1 MSSKKYPPGHAMNN
15 PDIGTGSAPGLKGLP
30 GVLPK
35 PKPKQDKLQLDP
47 VYKACGGKIYKGR

>member
-1 MSSKKYPPGHAMNN
+1 MSNKYPPGHAMNN
-15 PDIGTGSAPGLKGLP
+15 PDIGTKSSEGLRGLP

-35 PKPKQDKLQLDP
+35 PKPKLKLDP

>member
-1 MSSKKYPPGHAMNN
+1 MNN
-15 PDIGTGSAPGLKGLP
+15 PDIGTSSSKGLRGLP

-35 PKPKQDKLQLDP
+35 PKPSQDKLKLDP